1 MRAMSTA
8 CTIYRCGKQ
17 EEMYLYLRADL
28 QPEDLPEGL
37 RRITG
42 RLTQVMALQLTPERR
57 LARVEAAAVLEK
69 LAAVGYYLQMPPEG
83 HLKAH
88 LYFGD

>member
-1 MRAMSTA
+1 MSIA
-8 CTIYRCGKQ
+8 CAIYRCSRQ

-28 QPEDLPEGL
+28 QPEDLPEAL

-42 RLTQVMALQLTPERR
+42 RLSRVMELQLTPERR
-57 LARVEAAAVLEK
+57 LARVEVARVIEK
-69 LAAVGYYLQMPPEG
+69 LGEAGYYLQLPPDG
-83 HLKAH
+83 HLKPH